1 MTILN
6 LTPEAEPQI
15 WELLQPPSGLNL
27 PDESADLETAELSL
41 DEAFEQF
48 DLEAPDLEA
57 TDLETDWEEIS

>member
-15 WELLQPPSGLNL
+15 WELLQPLSELNL
-27 PDESADLETAELSL
+27 PGEVADLETADLL
-41 DEAFEQF
+41 LNEAFEQF
-48 DLEAPDLEA
+48 DLAATDLET